1 MTQSVFYVEMSH
13 NNRIFFV
20 PMKTKKNINLKFI
33 DLFAGCGGL
42 SLGLELANFD
52 PIFVNELN
60 QNALETYLINRE
72 RNFPLL
78 RSKYNMADIK
88 KLVASEGQLL
98 IELIKGFKVDY
109 GLNIQ
114 SGDLDLL
121 VGGPPCQGFSG
132 LGYRRSYSVNKKQL
146 PSNHLYQDM
155 AFVISMLKPKIFLFE
170 NVKGLLTAKWSQDGD
185 KGEIWEDVKGT
196 FKNIPDYTVHPELV
210 YAKNYGVPQNRPRVL
225 IVGIRSDLGFKE
237 DTSKF
242 AKGYLP
248 EPSDEYF
255 NLEDLLGDLVDENYS
270 NGGATEKYPK
280 AATNIYQKW
289 FRTNPMNGEVV
300 PKNSLIT
307 EHKYSKH
314 REDVIAKFKYMI
326 ANEGVIPQ
334 SMKTKKFSQRL
345 LPSKW
350 GAKGPVITATS
361 MPDDYVHFSQP
372 RTLTVR
378 EWARLQTFPDWYQ
391 FAGIRTT
398 GGIRRAG
405 NPREG
410 IFEREVP
417 KYTQIGNAVPV
428 TLAMALGKHFK
439 TILNK

>member
-1 MTQSVFYVEMSH
+1 
-13 NNRIFFV
+13 
-20 PMKTKKNINLKFI
+20 MKTKKTKKFKFV

-42 SLGLELANFD
+42 SLGLELADFE

-60 QNALETYLINRE
+60 QSALETYLLNRE
-72 RNFPLL
+72 QYFPLL
-78 RSKYNMADIK
+78 RSKYHLADIK
-88 KLVASEGQLL
+88 KLVESDGRLL
-98 IELIKGFKVDY
+98 TKLIHDFQADY
-109 GLNIQ
+109 GLDINN
-114 SGDLDLL
+114 GDLDLL

-132 LGYRRSYSVNKKQL
+132 LGHRRSYSVNKKQL

-155 AFVISMLKPKIFLFE
+155 AFAISMLRPKIFLFE
-170 NVKGLLTAKWSQDGD
+170 NVKGLLTARWSQDGV

-196 FKNIPDYTVHPELV
+196 FKSIPGYSVHPELV

-225 IVGIRSDLGFKE
+225 MVGIRSDINFKE
-237 DTSKF
+237 DPSEF
-242 AKGYLP
+242 ANGFLPKPSEEYLNI
-248 EPSDEYF
+248 D
-255 NLEDLLGDLVDENYS
+255 DLLGDLVDEKYL
-270 NGGATEKYPK
+270 NGGVTEKYPK
-280 AATNIYQKW
+280 GATNDYQRW
-289 FRTNPMNGEVV
+289 YRASPLNGEVAS
-300 PKNSLIT
+300 KNSPIT
-307 EHKYSKH
+307 EHKYSQH
-314 REDVIAKFKYMI
+314 RADIIKKFSYMQ
-326 ANEGVIPQ
+326 ANQGAIPK

-350 GAKGPVITATS
+350 GPKGPVITATS

-391 FAGIRTT
+391 FSGIRTT

-428 TLAMALGKHFK
+428 SLATALGKHFK
-439 TILNK
+439 KILES